1 MLADL
6 RPYVCLWE
14 DCTAPGMEFTRRYE
28 WMLHEMHNHRKTYNC
43 PCSCGMSFRVRSQCR
58 DHIDKAHP
66 KAFPI
71 SQLDTMLDLNARP
84 MNEKEG
90 SICPL
95 CQENLS
101 SMKDYQRH
109 VGRHQEQLALF
120 ALPSLP
126 TDDDA
131 QIEENASGPHT
142 YASFEDLNI
151 PYGQTK
157 EENPLEPLIVIG
169 SVSGL
174 MKELEDVYE
183 EYLNKWVPLCSEVLM
198 SPPSKTKKGKKDN
211 RKLSEDII
219 NHVLLKLDAIDT
231 AGIPEVRARRKEI
244 VREVQKTLTDL
255 ETA

>member
-1 MLADL
+1 M
-6 RPYVCLWE
+6 
-14 DCTAPGMEFTRRYE
+14 
-28 WMLHEMHNHRKTYNC
+28 
-43 PCSCGMSFRVRSQCR
+43 
-58 DHIDKAHP
+58 I
-66 KAFPI
+66 
-71 SQLDTMLDLNARP
+71 DLNARP

-131 QIEENASGPHT
+131 QIEDNASGQHT
-142 YASFEDLNI
+142 YASFEDLNV

-157 EENPLEPLIVIG
+157 EENPPEPLVVTKP
-169 SVSGL
+169 VSDP
-174 MKELEDVYE
+174 MKELEDLYE
-183 EYLNKWVPLCSEVLM
+183 EYLNKWVPLCSDFLR
-198 SPPSKTKKGKKDN
+198 STPSITKKGKKDS

-219 NHVLLKLDAIDT
+219 NHVLLKLDAIET
-231 AGIPEVRARRKEI
+231 AGIPEARARRKEI

-255 ETA
+255 ETV